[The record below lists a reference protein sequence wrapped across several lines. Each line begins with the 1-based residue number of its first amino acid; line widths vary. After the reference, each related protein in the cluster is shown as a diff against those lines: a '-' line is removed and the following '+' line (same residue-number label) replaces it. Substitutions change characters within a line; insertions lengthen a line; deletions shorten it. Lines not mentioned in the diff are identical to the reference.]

1 MRTPEHG
8 GSTSAST
15 GTHFMNH
22 ERISAICFA
31 ETYVVPSHQTAR
43 SLFTRLPH
51 GQAYAETLVECIAT
65 GYLIAV
71 LESICIK
78 AMQEH
83 IEPDAEVVVG
93 RSIRVEHCGPIPPG
107 ATMRVSGWVEQIG
120 NRSVTFR
127 VTAHD
132 DHERVC
138 DGQVTLVAAE
148 RSSIE
153 SRIAI
158 KVDHLSASEPA
169 LARDLAE

>member
-1 MRTPEHG
+1 
-8 GSTSAST
+8 
-15 GTHFMNH
+15 MNH

-83 IEPDAEVVVG
+83 IDPEAEVVVG

-132 DHERVC
+132 DHEPVR

-148 RSSIE
+148 RAAIE

-169 LARDLAE
+169 LAHDLAG

>member
-1 MRTPEHG
+1 
-8 GSTSAST
+8 
-15 GTHFMNH
+15 MNH
-22 ERISAICFA
+22 ELISQICFA
-31 ETYVVPSHQTAR
+31 EIYIVPSHQTAR

-51 GQAYAETLVECIAT
+51 GQAYAETLIECIAT

-83 IEPDAEVVVG
+83 IDPAVEVVVG
-93 RSIRVEHCGPIPPG
+93 RSIRVEHRGPIPPG
-107 ATMRVSGWVEQIG
+107 SAMRVSGWVEQIG

-138 DGQVTLVAAE
+138 DAQVTLVAAE
-148 RSSIE
+148 RASIE
-153 SRIAI
+153 SRIAS
-158 KVDHLSASEPA
+158 KVNYVPANEP
-169 LARDLAE
+169 LAAQERDVAR

>member
-1 MRTPEHG
+1 MD
-8 GSTSAST
+8 
-15 GTHFMNH
+15 H

-43 SLFTRLPH
+43 ALLTRLPH
-51 GQAYAETLVECIAT
+51 GQAYANTLIECIAS
-65 GYLIAV
+65 GYLIAI
-71 LESICIK
+71 LESICIN

-83 IEPDAEVVVG
+83 IEPTTEVVVG
-93 RSIRVEHCGPIPPG
+93 RSIRIEHSGPIPPG
-107 ATMRVSGWVEQIG
+107 ATVRVSGWVEQIG

-127 VTAHD
+127 VTVHD

-148 RSSIE
+148 RTLIE

-158 KVDHLSASEPA
+158 KVDRLSATDSLAAQEHDRA
-169 LARDLAE
+169 L